1 MRNITKENKVNQV
14 DINIFKVKK
23 KSARTRCEICPNLT
37 IKVPKRR
44 YFCRS
49 VAFIVNFVL
58 WSFSILTLNRWM
70 PLGACCIHFQIYRS
84 SHPEVFFKKRILGI
98 FSQFTEELHAKVSHG
113 YSSVNMLH
121 TCSRTP
127 FLVKTSRELLL
138 YITPNREII
147 NIEALSNN
155 CLEYILIL

>member
-23 KSARTRCEICPNLT
+23 KSARTRCEICPKLT
-37 IKVPKRR
+37 IKVPNRR

-58 WSFSILTLNRWM
+58 LSFLLTLNRWM

-84 SHPEVFFKKRILGI
+84 CHPEVFFKKRILRI
-98 FSQFTEELHAKVSHG
+98 FSQFTGELHAKVSHG

-121 TCSRTP
+121 TCSKTP

-138 YITPNREII
+138 YIAPNSEII